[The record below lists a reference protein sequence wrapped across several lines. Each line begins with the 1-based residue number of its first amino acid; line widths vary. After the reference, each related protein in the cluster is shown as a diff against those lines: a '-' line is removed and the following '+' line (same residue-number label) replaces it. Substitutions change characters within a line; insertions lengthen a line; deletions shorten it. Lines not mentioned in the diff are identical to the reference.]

1 MWFVFTL
8 NAICHHWTTI
18 LTHGNQIMLRFHV
31 WIKISYSKDMTLQP
45 VHQLWNV
52 TLDCLTC
59 RTSRFRAKPDEF
71 LCDTSVYSGR
81 LLCENMN
88 LTCFSFN
95 EIHPPYQS
103 LLWTCLCTWIFYS
116 SSFVCVRRLLQV
128 WVKTT
133 RPLFVT
139 ELQRSLCC
147 FKAFFFFYKLL
158 QTLSNCTAKV
168 FFGGNVSNCLNCVFF
183 FLRTDVTEGT
193 DVQPVKGREVEEQV
207 TVFICVRC
215 VTGRKVNHWQF
226 VLSACRRACVW

>member
-1 MWFVFTL
+1 
-8 NAICHHWTTI
+8 
-18 LTHGNQIMLRFHV
+18 
-31 WIKISYSKDMTLQP
+31 MTLQP

-59 RTSRFRAKPDEF
+59 RTSRFRAKPNMF

-95 EIHPPYQS
+95 EIHPPYLS
-103 LLWTCLCTWIFYS
+103 LLWTCLCTLFFYS

-147 FKAFFFFYKLL
+147 FKAFHKYFFFFYKLL

-183 FLRTDVTEGT
+183 LLRTDVTEGT